1 MTQRGSAI
9 ISALL
14 IAALVAVMAAGMLSR
29 QSVLTR
35 VVEAEQSHR
44 QGSAVLLGGL
54 EVGRRLLWESRWQDG
69 LTLPDQAWAR
79 PIGHDAL
86 DQLSGDFQGQLEDQ
100 QGKFNLRNLIANHRP
115 DLGQLRSFERLCAT
129 LGIDVVLSR
138 RISQRVMAS
147 YPQMQTASGL
157 SDSPAGVDRDTPSQ
171 TTVPATRPM
180 LRSVDDLRGLQGL
193 SELLLERL
201 GHYVSILPGN
211 TLLNGNTTSAEV
223 LAAVVPGLSLTKA
236 QAVIAERNRGVW
248 FTNRGDILNRLQV
261 PTLSIESLDV
271 GVASD
276 WFILRGQARQDRR
289 RVSLQALIHR
299 SEERMPQVIW
309 SRTGV

>member
-100 QGKFNLRNLIANHRP
+100 QGKFNLRNLIVNHRP

-129 LGIDVVLSR
+129 LGIDIGLSR
-138 RISQRVMAS
+138 RISQRVTAS
-147 YPQMQTASGL
+147 YPLMQTASGL
-157 SDSPAGVDRDTPSQ
+157 FDSDTPAQ
-171 TTVPATRPM
+171 TIVPATRPM

-248 FTNRGDILNRLQV
+248 FINRGDILNRLQV